1 MHDDL
6 TFQLL
11 ILHESIERICLL
23 NHPRFIGFI
32 SGRRDINLS
41 GLDVKK
47 DKNEDVTKSRLGYDF
62 LREEVTLPHGGGV
75 TFDELIPSTR
85 AAFRANVKP
94 VSLED
99 ILDGVTGHGFNAKFL
114 EFAENPTVAPARLLC

>member
-1 MHDDL
+1 MHNDL
-6 TFQLL
+6 AFQLL

-23 NHPRFIGFI
+23 NHPSFIGFV

-41 GLDVKK
+41 RLDVKK

-62 LREEVTLPHGGGV
+62 LGEEVTLPNGGGV

-85 AAFRANVKP
+85 AAFWTDVKP
-94 VSLED
+94 VSLEVV
-99 ILDGVTGHGFNAKFL
+99 LDGVAGHGFNAKFL
-114 EFAENPTVAPARLLC
+114 EFTEDPTVTPACLLC